1 MKPCERVREVLLKV
15 PGVVRVEITIGL
27 SVWCAFP
34 IHDDTIQGLMTA
46 EECLEHEMGAPVGMA
61 VLAERKEAVEK

>member
-1 MKPCERVREVLLKV
+1 MKPCERVREVLLAV
-15 PGVVRVEITIGL
+15 PGVMRVEITVGL

-46 EECLEHEMGAPVGMA
+46 EECLERELGAPVGMA
-61 VLAERKEAVEK
+61 VLAEKEAAEK